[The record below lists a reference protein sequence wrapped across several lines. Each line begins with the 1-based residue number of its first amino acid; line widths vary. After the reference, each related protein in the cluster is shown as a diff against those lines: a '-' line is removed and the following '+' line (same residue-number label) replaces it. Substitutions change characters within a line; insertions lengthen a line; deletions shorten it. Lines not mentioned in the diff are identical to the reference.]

1 MNILKKIIAEK
12 ELEIKKLNYSG
23 FDQAIFNPKDFM
35 KSLLSNRISIIA
47 EIKFK
52 SPSMGQLL
60 DPKDVVKIAKNYESA
75 GASAISIL
83 TDKKF
88 FDGDINFL
96 KQVASEVSIPVL
108 RKDFILSKAQ
118 IIESGINSADSLLL
132 ISEIL
137 ESSQLNYL
145 YNFARKLNLIPLV
158 ELHSRES
165 LAKVFDLN
173 PKIVGVNCRNLETME
188 TNLKHFEELIT
199 ELPKNSIK
207 VAESGISSSE
217 DIKYIN
223 NLGYDAVLVGTSL
236 MRNNNPGKALEELIG
251 GVL

>member
-1 MNILKKIIAEK
+1 M
-12 ELEIKKLNYSG
+12 
-23 FDQAIFNPKDFM
+23 
-35 KSLLSNRISIIA
+35 
-47 EIKFK
+47 
-52 SPSMGQLL
+52 
-60 DPKDVVKIAKNYESA
+60 
-75 GASAISIL
+75 
-83 TDKKF
+83 
-88 FDGDINFL
+88 
-96 KQVASEVSIPVL
+96 
-108 RKDFILSKAQ
+108 
-118 IIESGINSADSLLL
+118 
-132 ISEIL
+132 
-137 ESSQLNYL
+137 
-145 YNFARKLNLIPLV
+145 
-158 ELHSRES
+158 
-165 LAKVFDLN
+165 AKVFDLN